1 MWEYTVYERMMEWW
15 MFSFYLSTIKKNA
28 TEERENFDFLC
39 FLFQTNSST
48 SATYFCHK
56 FQYCFL

>member
-1 MWEYTVYERMMEWW
+1 MWKYTVYARMMEWL
-15 MFSFYLSTIKKNA
+15 MFSFHLSTIKENA
-28 TEERENFDFLC
+28 TEERKNVKFLC

-48 SATYFCHK
+48 GVSYFFHK

>member
-1 MWEYTVYERMMEWW
+1 
-15 MFSFYLSTIKKNA
+15 MFSFYLSTIKENA
-28 TEERENFDFLC
+28 TEERKNVKFLC

-48 SATYFCHK
+48 GVSYFFHK